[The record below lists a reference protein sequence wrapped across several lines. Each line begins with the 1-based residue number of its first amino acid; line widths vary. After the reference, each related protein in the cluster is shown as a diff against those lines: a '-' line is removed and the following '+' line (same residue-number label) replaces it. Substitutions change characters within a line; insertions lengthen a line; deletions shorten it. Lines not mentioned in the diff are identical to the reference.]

1 MSNKVKFG
9 SKIGLIAATVGSA
22 VGLGNVWRFPNAAQ
36 ENGGAAFLLLYL
48 ACVFILG
55 IPVML
60 SEFSLG
66 RGGNADSVT
75 VYHKLTPGRP
85 WYLNGWLGVI
95 ASYLILSYYMVVAG
109 WTVEYFWH
117 SLTGELYDGTAPF
130 AEKMGDMIAT
140 TYKPVFWTWVMIVLN
155 MGILIKGVNKGVE
168 KMSNILMP
176 LLFVILVIF
185 CCVAL
190 NLPKAAE
197 GVEYF
202 LLPDFSKIY
211 GQALSCALGQAFF
224 SLSLGMGILVTYSA
238 YYPSDTKLTRTA
250 VTVSSLGFLVA
261 LLMGLIIFPAVT
273 SFGLNGGSDTLKG
286 TALIFITLPEVFM
299 RMQQPAF
306 WSTLFFL
313 LLAVAALTSTI
324 SLGEVVILLLQD
336 RFKLSRAKA
345 CLMVMLPLFVL
356 STICSLSI
364 GPWADI
370 TILGMT
376 IFDFLD
382 STATNLLLPVCAFVG
397 CIYVGWVLPRRYL
410 QDELTNHGTFGS
422 FAYPMVLFSIR
433 FVAPLLIVFILF
445 SQLL

>member
-1 MSNKVKFG
+1 
-9 SKIGLIAATVGSA
+9 
-22 VGLGNVWRFPNAAQ
+22 
-36 ENGGAAFLLLYL
+36 
-48 ACVFILG
+48 
-55 IPVML
+55 
-60 SEFSLG
+60 
-66 RGGNADSVT
+66 
-75 VYHKLTPGRP
+75 
-85 WYLNGWLGVI
+85 
-95 ASYLILSYYMVVAG
+95 
-109 WTVEYFWH
+109 
-117 SLTGELYDGTAPF
+117 
-130 AEKMGDMIAT
+130 
-140 TYKPVFWTWVMIVLN
+140 
-155 MGILIKGVNKGVE
+155 
-168 KMSNILMP
+168 
-176 LLFVILVIF
+176 
-185 CCVAL
+185 
-190 NLPKAAE
+190 
-197 GVEYF
+197 
-202 LLPDFSKIY
+202 
-211 GQALSCALGQAFF
+211 
-224 SLSLGMGILVTYSA
+224 
-238 YYPSDTKLTRTA
+238 
-250 VTVSSLGFLVA
+250 
-261 LLMGLIIFPAVT
+261 
-273 SFGLNGGSDTLKG
+273 
-286 TALIFITLPEVFM
+286 M

-422 FAYPMVLFSIR
+422 FAYPMVLFSTR